1 MAMMNDQGLFGQDV
15 IAQLFAA
22 ICSVFV
28 LAADAT
34 VAAPSVW
41 GPWGC
46 TALAGS
52 AGKVGAVQSISCMMS
67 VWFGG
72 GCS

>member
-1 MAMMNDQGLFGQDV
+1 M
-15 IAQLFAA
+15 
-22 ICSVFV
+22 FV
-28 LAADAT
+28 LAADVA

-41 GPWGC
+41 GY

-52 AGKVGAVQSISCMMS
+52 GGKVGAVESISCMMS
-67 VWFGG
+67 VWFGD